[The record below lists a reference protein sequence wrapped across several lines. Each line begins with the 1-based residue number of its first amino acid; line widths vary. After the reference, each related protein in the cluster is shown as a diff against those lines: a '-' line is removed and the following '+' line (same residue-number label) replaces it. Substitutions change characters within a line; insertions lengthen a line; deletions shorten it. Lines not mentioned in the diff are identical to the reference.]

1 MTTMQGI
8 ARTNYFRVKDIKAF
22 RDSMNR
28 FDVEVVEEPV
38 NGVPHFAVFDTTNGG
53 SWPVDVEGMGG
64 KLIPVIFPH
73 EISAHLEDGE
83 VAILM
88 GVSYERTR
96 SLRGH
101 ALAIDNAGTVRKIE
115 LDDIYDEVRLTWGL
129 TVEESGKVQF

>member
-1 MTTMQGI
+1 MSTMQGV

-38 NGVPHFAVFDTTNGG
+38 DGVPHFAVFDTSNGG
-53 SWPVDVEGMGG
+53 SWPVDVEGMAG

-73 EISAHLEDGE
+73 EISAHLAPGE
-83 VAILM
+83 IAILM
-88 GVSYERTR
+88 GVSYEKTR

-101 ALAIDNAGTVRKIE
+101 AIAIDDMAVVRKIE
-115 LDDIYDEVRLTWGL
+115 LDDIYDEVRLKWGRS
-129 TVEESGKVQF
+129 VEESEKVQY